1 MIAMQY
7 GGKNM
12 RGKSLSSEALMQQIS
27 ILQEENHQLKESL
40 QSAKKN
46 SDLYENL
53 VEFAADAIFIGNNCG
68 NIIGAN
74 QRAIHLT
81 GYSYAELSDMNLSQL
96 FSEAEQLKAPL
107 RYDLLKQGE
116 IVKSERLLSSKDGT
130 TVPIEMN
137 SRMLPDGS
145 FHTFARDITE
155 RKQADEAVRASEE
168 KFSQIFKLSPDAI
181 TLTRMEDGLYLDVN
195 NTFLEILGRSYEEVV
210 GHSSLPGDLD
220 IWCDP
225 KDRER
230 MVQALKENGEITGLE
245 AKFRGKNGQNISGL
259 LSARIMEIN
268 HETCILMITRDI
280 TERLKLQEQ
289 QQNLELQMLQVQKL
303 ESLGVLAGGIA
314 HDFNNILM
322 AVIGNCDLAQ
332 RRLKATSPAMENLR
346 QIKLATNKAADLSNQ
361 MLAYSGKGKFV
372 VEPLDLSLIIEE
384 MEQILTVSS
393 SKKATLR
400 YDLSPDLPSVEAD
413 ATQIRQI
420 VMNLVINASDAIGNN
435 TGVIA
440 ISTGSME
447 CTRDYLQSTW
457 LDENLEEGYY
467 VFIEVADTGSG
478 MSEET
483 LNRIFEP
490 FYSTKF
496 TGRGLGMA
504 AVLGIVRGHKG
515 AIKIYTELGKGST
528 LKVLIPASTVPATKV
543 KVINE
548 STPLKEQGL
557 ALLIDDEETVLNIG
571 KEMLAEFGFDVVT
584 AKDGAEGLKI
594 FEQQHSQIRF
604 VLMDL
609 TMPNMDGEEAF
620 REFRK
625 IDPKVKVIICSGYN
639 EQEVS
644 QKFVGK
650 GLAGFLKK
658 PYMLNELQIA
668 IQRLLQP

>member
-1 MIAMQY
+1 
-7 GGKNM
+7 M